1 MDARRFVRAAAWILL
16 AAAILLA
23 GQLAQ
28 AQNVFVQGIRPLIY
42 SRVTVPGGK
51 VFSYEVQL
59 EGRSMLWADVRADR
73 PGVLVSLWVTDPE
86 NNRLL
91 HSGKQFRYFRLEK
104 SGEPKGP
111 NDRRLRTPIE
121 ANGAYFFSV
130 DNRRPPLASR
140 NLQVNVYLELD
151 HPTKE
156 SRELE
161 GKLEDFYRAL
171 KKAFMFR
178 DFQVRAEPCGFVNA
192 FSSPRGDVT
201 LCQELIQSLSEQ
213 KIMAALPFILFHEVG
228 HSFLKLWGEPEW
240 DNEDLADS
248 FATAFLVLGGMEDLA
263 QQTAAWWAAQSSD
276 SEALA
281 KLRADDRHSLS
292 IQRARNILRDLGRKD
307 EVLQRWGRVFVRNMQ
322 TEALRD
328 IEKSSPAWADVGQV
342 RAELSRR

>member
-1 MDARRFVRAAAWILL
+1 VDARRVSRAASILL
-16 AAAILLA
+16 AACILLA

-73 PGVLVSLWVTDPE
+73 PGVLVSLWVTDLE

-91 HSGKQFRYFRLEK
+91 HSGKQFRYFRLER
-104 SGEPKGP
+104 SGEPRDP
-111 NDRRLRTPIE
+111 NDRRLRTLIE

-140 NLQVNVYLELD
+140 NLQLNVYLELD
-151 HPTKE
+151 HATKE

-161 GKLEDFYRAL
+161 ARLEQFYGAL
-171 KKAFMFR
+171 KKVFMFQ
-178 DFQVRAEPCGFVNA
+178 DFQVRSEPCGFVNA
-192 FSSPRGDVT
+192 FSSPRGDIT
-201 LCQELIQSLSEQ
+201 LCQELIQSFAEQ
-213 KIMAALPFILFHEVG
+213 KISTALAFILFHEVG
-228 HSFLKLWGEPEW
+228 HTFLKLWGEPEW
-240 DNEDLADS
+240 DNEELADS
-248 FATAFLVLGGMEDLA
+248 FATAFLIFGGMEDWA
-263 QQTAAWWAAQSSD
+263 RQTATWWAQQSSD
-276 SEALA
+276 REALA
-281 KLRADDRHSLS
+281 KLRADDRHPLS

-307 EVLQRWGRVFVRNMQ
+307 EVLRRWQKVFIRNMR

-328 IEKSSPAWADVGQV
+328 IEKSPPPWADVGQV